1 MRLALTGIIRVLPL
15 AETLTGALAMFG
27 ALHCACAVMVER
39 AMRLAV
45 KSRVPP
51 PPPRFFKGVPIDLRP
66 TNDNENPPLQ
76 RTTASRAAT
85 AKER

>member
-1 MRLALTGIIRVLPL
+1 MRVLPL

-66 TNDNENPPLQ
+66 TNGDEKLPAEPHD
-76 RTTASRAAT
+76 R
-85 AKER
+85 